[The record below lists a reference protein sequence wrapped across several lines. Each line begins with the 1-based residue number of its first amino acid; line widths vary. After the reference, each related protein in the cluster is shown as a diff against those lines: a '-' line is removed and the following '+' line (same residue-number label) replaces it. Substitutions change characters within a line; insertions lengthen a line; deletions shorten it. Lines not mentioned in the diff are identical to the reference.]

1 MGDIVVK
8 GLGKAYTRYASRWS
22 RLADWLVPRA
32 APRGERRWV
41 LREVDFAIWAGET
54 VGLIGLNGAGKST
67 LLKLIAGAARPTEG
81 AAWVQGRIAAVL
93 ELGLGFH
100 PDFTGRENAVLAL
113 QLQGFDPAKIIRLL
127 PEIELFAEIG
137 DYFDQPLRI
146 YSTGMQARLAFAV
159 ATAERPDA
167 LIVDEAL
174 SVGDAYFQHKSF
186 ERIRQ
191 FGAAGTTLLLVSHD
205 KHAILSLCRR
215 ALLLDQGRLIMDGDP
230 EGVFDYYNAL
240 MAADK
245 AGRIQQQMGV
255 DGGTRT
261 DSGSGEARIESI
273 GLYDTDGRPI
283 TVVFVGQA
291 VEVHFAVAVHDD
303 IDGLVL
309 GCGIKDRFGQMMF
322 GTNSFYTGQALK
334 SARRGE
340 RLSFRVRFDANLG
353 VGTYSIHASLV
364 RERTHVEKNYHWIDR
379 GFVFEVVNLSK
390 TEFVGLAWNEM
401 RFEIERPGEPPVPE
415 DAPLIVGDIGCRW
428 GFAEPFVGVG
438 ADPRFVA
445 FGFDPDQDEC
455 ARLTERYAT
464 LAPGRVT
471 LVPMPLAGRPG
482 RRTLYLT
489 REPACASLLLPDP
502 VLTTQYPA
510 LDCARLT
517 ETREVDVR
525 TLADWAGEAGL
536 ERFDYLKL
544 DTQGSELEILQG
556 AGGLLDQTRCID
568 VEVEFNPIYRGQ
580 PLFADIDRFLR
591 DRGFVLWKLTNLVHY
606 SHQDGSNAILGEVA
620 MCHDDAH
627 RHAYP
632 LRGGQLF
639 WADARYVRADVLTA
653 RPPDHPQRRRDEALF
668 GALGAADIIAH
679 AARPLTPDLAGE
691 SS

>member
-8 GLGKAYTRYASRWS
+8 GLGKAYTRYVRRWT
-22 RLADWLVPRA
+22 RLADWLAPRV
-32 APRGERRWV
+32 APRGEQRWV
-41 LREVDFAIWAGET
+41 LRDVDFSIWSGET

-81 AAWVQGRIAAVL
+81 AVWVQGRIAAVL

-100 PDFTGRENAVLAL
+100 PDFTGRENAVMAA
-113 QLQGFDPAKIIRLL
+113 QLQGFDATKIARLM
-127 PEIELFAEIG
+127 PEIEAFAEIG
-137 DYFDQPLRI
+137 DYFDQPLRV

-215 ALLLDQGRLIMDGDP
+215 ALLLDQGRLVMDGEP

-245 AGRIQQQMGV
+245 AGRIVQRK
-255 DGGTRT
+255 DGDGATRT
-261 DSGSGEARIESI
+261 DSGSGEARIDSI
-273 GLYDTDGRPI
+273 GLYDAEGRPI
-283 TVVFVGQA
+283 TVVGVGQA
-291 VEVHFAVAVHDD
+291 VEARFDVTVHDD
-303 IDGLVL
+303 LDGLVL

-322 GTNSFYTGQALK
+322 GTNSFYTGQAIK

-340 RLSFRVRFDANLG
+340 RLTFRVRFDANLG

-364 RERTHVEKNYHWIDR
+364 RERSHLEKNYHWIDR

-390 TEFVGLAWNEM
+390 TDFVGLSWNEM
-401 RFEIERPGEPPVPE
+401 RFEIERSGEAPLPA
-415 DAPLIVGDIGCRW
+415 DAPLIVGDVGCRW
-428 GFAEPFVGVG
+428 GFAERFISAD
-438 ADPRFVA
+438 ADPRLVA
-445 FGFDPDQDEC
+445 YGFDPDPQEC
-455 ARLTERYAT
+455 ARLTERYAA

-471 LVPMPLAGRPG
+471 LVALPLAGRAG
-482 RRTLYLT
+482 RRTLHLT
-489 REPACASLLLPDP
+489 REPACTSLLPPDP

-517 ETREVDVR
+517 QTCDIDVV
-525 TLADWAGEAGL
+525 TLAGWAAEAGVT
-536 ERFDYLKL
+536 RFDYLKL

-556 AGGLLDQTRCID
+556 AGSLLDQTRCID
-568 VEVEFNPIYRGQ
+568 VEVEFNPIYQGQ
-580 PLFADIDRFLR
+580 PLYADIDRFLR
-591 DRGFVLWKLTNLVHY
+591 NRGFVLWKLTNLVHY
-606 SHQDGSNAILGEVA
+606 SHRNGSNAVLGE
-620 MCHDDAH
+620 DAVFYDLDH
-627 RHAYP
+627 RHPHP
-632 LRGGQLF
+632 LHGGQLF

-668 GALGAADIIAH
+668 AALGATDIVAH
-679 AARPLTPDLAGE
+679 AARPLAPDLTGE
-691 SS
+691 SP